1 MESNDVLAKSV
12 FASRSRADRVVQT
25 SRYQAV
31 GREFYPRLCSYS
43 VLAIICNEFAV
54 QVRPMVTSKLPL
66 TCCKLVSHLHSCRVK
81 FAASLQICSASLLQI
96 CCKLKWLSGKG
107 LPAGVARKFVES
119 CQLRCR
125 PRHLTAVQ
133 NDKFRPV
140 TAFVLLE
147 NGTHFLKAIKRPL
160 RREQS

>member
-66 TCCKLVSHLHSCRVK
+66 TCCKLVHLHSCRVK
-81 FAASLQICSASLLQI
+81 FAVSLQICSASLLQI
-96 CCKLKWLSGKG
+96 YCKLKLQSGKR

-119 CQLRCR
+119 CQLGCR

-133 NDKFRPV
+133 NDKFRPLI
-140 TAFVLLE
+140 AFVLLQ
-147 NGTHFLKAIKRPL
+147 NGTHFLKAIKGPL